1 MHIAIAY
8 EIHMLVWMD
17 MISPHLIPLLEDRLY
32 LVLKKETLFVCFT
45 PAYIWIKVFVTVLLQ
60 HAKVYPLSFSL
71 LSHT

>member
-1 MHIAIAY
+1 MHIAY

-60 HAKVYPLSFSL
+60 HAKVYFHLV
-71 LSHT
+71 SHF